1 MNQPRTDDILSLE
14 QHNQILKA
22 HIVVLKC
29 DIRRLCD
36 DRDNLQQQVNAL
48 TKEVNTLRGFIL
60 SDNAVGERGD
70 ACMSFDGSNL

>member
-48 TKEVNTLRGFIL
+48 TKEVNTLRGLIL
-60 SDNAVGERGD
+60 SGSAVGERGE
-70 ACMSFDGSNL
+70 ACMSLDGSNL

>member
-48 TKEVNTLRGFIL
+48 TKEVNTLRGLIL

>member
-14 QHNQILKA
+14 QRNQFLRA

-48 TKEVNTLRGFIL
+48 TKEVNTLRGLIL
-60 SDNAVGERGD
+60 SGSAVGERGE

>member
-14 QHNQILKA
+14 QRNQFLRA

-48 TKEVNTLRGFIL
+48 TKEVNTLRGLIL
-60 SDNAVGERGD
+60 SDSAVGERGD
-70 ACMSFDGSNL
+70 ACMSIEGGNL

>member
-14 QHNQILKA
+14 QRNQFLRA

-48 TKEVNTLRGFIL
+48 TKEVNTLRGLIL
-60 SDNAVGERGD
+60 SGSAVGERGE
-70 ACMSFDGSNL
+70 ACMSLDGSNL

>member
-1 MNQPRTDDILSLE
+1 MNQPKPNDILSLE
-14 QHNQILKA
+14 QRNQFLRA
-22 HIVVLKC
+22 HIAVLEGN
-29 DIRRLCD
+29 IRRLCD

>member
-48 TKEVNTLRGFIL
+48 TKEVNTLRGLIL
-60 SDNAVGERGD
+60 SGSAVGERGD

>member
-48 TKEVNTLRGFIL
+48 TKEVNTLRGLIL
-60 SDNAVGERGD
+60 SDSAVGERGD
-70 ACMSFDGSNL
+70 ACMSLDGSNL

>member
-1 MNQPRTDDILSLE
+1 MNQPRMDDILSLE

-60 SDNAVGERGD
+60 SDNAVGERGG
-70 ACMSFDGSNL
+70 ACRSIDGSNL

>member
-48 TKEVNTLRGFIL
+48 TKEVNTLRGLIL
-60 SDNAVGERGD
+60 SGSAVGERGE
-70 ACMSFDGSNL
+70 ACMSFEGGNL